1 MNSEIFLDIMMNSAA
16 TRRSAFIFFCEVIAQ
31 KKRQPVSSFG
41 VVPMAPR
48 RKSGEAPM
56 KRLKSGHNLEDC
68 FAGKFPATRTFTTW
82 LYHPWFFWIYLQW
95 WTVTAECR
103 FNSPTIMI
111 FLFSP
116 KAEHLGN
123 AWVNPKVHA
132 HQISRWGLSGRY
144 G

>member
-1 MNSEIFLDIMMNSAA
+1 MPMSFQKLIDKIWFRYFSPGPKPLNAETLSKNYCKDEFRHIFGHHDEFSGHAPLC
-16 TRRSAFIFFCEVIAQ
+16 FHFFCEVIAQ

-82 LYHPWFFWIYLQW
+82 LYHPWFFWIYLQ
-95 WTVTAECR
+95 
-103 FNSPTIMI
+103 
-111 FLFSP
+111 
-116 KAEHLGN
+116 
-123 AWVNPKVHA
+123 
-132 HQISRWGLSGRY
+132 
-144 G
+144 